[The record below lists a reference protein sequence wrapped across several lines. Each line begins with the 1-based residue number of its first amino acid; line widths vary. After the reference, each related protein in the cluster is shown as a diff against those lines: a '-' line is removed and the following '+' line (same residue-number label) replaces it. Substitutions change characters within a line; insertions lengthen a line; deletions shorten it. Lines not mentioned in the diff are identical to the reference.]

1 MFVYLCF
8 NKEKNCS
15 LVTKSCPTLCDPMDC
30 NLPVSSVHGISQAR
44 ILEQIAIFFSR
55 GSSQPKDQTHIF
67 CIGNGFFITEPPGER
82 KTEEMTLM
90 GKTIWVFGKDKWVF
104 QDTLELMKFV
114 TVSILAGMS
123 SLSLF
128 FLPIRFPQRRNL
140 R

>member
-1 MFVYLCF
+1 
-8 NKEKNCS
+8 
-15 LVTKSCPTLCDPMDC
+15 MDC

-55 GSSQPKDQTHIF
+55 GSSQPKGQTHIF

-82 KTEEMTLM
+82 KTEELTLM
-90 GKTIWVFGKDKWVF
+90 GKTVWVFGKDKWVF
-104 QDTLELMKFV
+104 QNTLELMKFV

-128 FLPIRFPQRRNL
+128 FVAIKFPQRRNL

>member
-1 MFVYLCF
+1 
-8 NKEKNCS
+8 
-15 LVTKSCPTLCDPMDC
+15 
-30 NLPVSSVHGISQAR
+30 
-44 ILEQIAIFFSR
+44 
-55 GSSQPKDQTHIF
+55 
-67 CIGNGFFITEPPGER
+67 
-82 KTEEMTLM
+82 MTLM

-128 FLPIRFPQRRNL
+128 FVPIRFPQRRNL